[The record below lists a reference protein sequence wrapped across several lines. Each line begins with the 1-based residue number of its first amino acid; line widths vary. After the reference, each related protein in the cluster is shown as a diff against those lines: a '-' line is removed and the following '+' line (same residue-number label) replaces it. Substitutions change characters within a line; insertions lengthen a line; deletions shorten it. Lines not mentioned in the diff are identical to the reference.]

1 MHGAGGC
8 ASGSNDANPQMKRP
22 RPIIA
27 IDGPVGVGKSTV
39 ARALA
44 RELGFR
50 YVNTGAMYRSVAVA
64 ARERGLRADQ
74 SDIEQRLTELLD
86 KLAMTFEGE
95 RIYID
100 GRDITPMLGE
110 PEIGELASRLST
122 FAVVRQRMR
131 ELQQAMGRD
140 GGLVM
145 EGRDIG
151 TAVFPDAEFKFYLDA
166 EVEIRADRRF
176 AELAAKGVAISRE
189 QVLAQLIERDRRDK
203 GRELAPLRCADD
215 AFVID
220 SSRFT
225 VAQVLAQIQSRIK
238 MGRDARA

>member
-1 MHGAGGC
+1 
-8 ASGSNDANPQMKRP
+8 MKRP

-50 YVNTGAMYRSVAVA
+50 YVNTGAMYRTVAVA
-64 ARERGLRADQ
+64 AREQGLSPDRP
-74 SDIEQRLTELLD
+74 DIEARVAELLD

-100 GRDITPMLGE
+100 GRDITPMLSE

-166 EVEIRADRRF
+166 EVEVRAERRF
-176 AELAAKGVAISRE
+176 AELAAAGVAITRE

-215 AFVID
+215 AFVVD

>member
-1 MHGAGGC
+1 
-8 ASGSNDANPQMKRP
+8 MKRP

-50 YVNTGAMYRSVAVA
+50 YVNTGAMYRAVAVA
-64 ARERGLRADQ
+64 ARERGLSPDQ
-74 SDIEQRLTELLD
+74 PDIEARLGELLGS
-86 KLAMTFEGE
+86 LTITLESE
-95 RIYID
+95 RILLD
-100 GRDITPMLGE
+100 GRDVTPMLAE

-166 EVEIRADRRF
+166 EVAVRAQRRF
-176 AELAAKGVAISRE
+176 AELAAKGVPVTRE
-189 QVLAQLIERDRRDK
+189 QVLAQLLERDRRDSS
-203 GRELAPLRCADD
+203 RELAPLRCADD

-238 MGRDARA
+238 MGQDARAQ

>member
-1 MHGAGGC
+1 
-8 ASGSNDANPQMKRP
+8 MKRP

-50 YVNTGAMYRSVAVA
+50 YVNTGAMYRAVAVA
-64 ARERGLRADQ
+64 ARERGLSPDQ
-74 SDIEQRLTELLD
+74 PGVEARLGGLLD
-86 KLAMTFEGE
+86 SLTLKLEGE
-95 RIYID
+95 RILLD
-100 GRDITPMLGE
+100 GRDVTPMLAE

-166 EVEIRADRRF
+166 EVEVRAQRRF
-176 AELAAKGVAISRE
+176 AELAAKGTPITRE
-189 QVLAQLIERDRRDK
+189 QVLAQLLERDRRDSS
-203 GRELAPLRCADD
+203 RELAPLRCADD

-238 MGRDARA
+238 MGQDARAR

>member
-1 MHGAGGC
+1 
-8 ASGSNDANPQMKRP
+8 MKRP

-44 RELGFR
+44 RDLGFI
-50 YVNTGAMYRSVAVA
+50 YVNTGAMYRAVAVA
-64 ARERGLRADQ
+64 ARGRGLSADRL
-74 SDIEQRLTELLD
+74 DIEARLKELLD
-86 KLAMTFEGE
+86 ALTITLEGE
-95 RIYID
+95 RILND
-100 GRDITPMLGE
+100 GRDVTAEISE
-110 PEIGELASRLST
+110 PEIGELASQLST
-122 FAVVRQRMR
+122 FAVVRNRMR
-131 ELQQAMGRD
+131 ELQQAMGRE

-166 EVEIRADRRF
+166 KVEVRAQRRF
-176 AELAAKGVAISRE
+176 AELEAKGVPITRE
-189 QVLAQLIERDRRDK
+189 QVLAQLLERDRRDS

-220 SSRFT
+220 STGFT
-225 VAQVLAQIQSRIK
+225 VAQVLAQIKSRIK
-238 MGRDARA
+238 CGVPPGIKRA

>member
-1 MHGAGGC
+1 M
-8 ASGSNDANPQMKRP
+8 NPTPAKRP

-39 ARALA
+39 ARELA

-50 YVNTGAMYRSVAVA
+50 YVNTGAMYRAVAIA
-64 ARERGLRADQ
+64 ARERNLGTDQPDVEARLAAMLDAITIELEADR
-74 SDIEQRLTELLD
+74 ILL
-86 KLAMTFEGE
+86 
-95 RIYID
+95 D
-100 GRDITPMLGE
+100 GRDVTAALSE
-110 PEIGELASRLST
+110 PEIGELASRLSAL
-122 FAVVRQRMR
+122 AVVRQKMR
-131 ELQQAMGRD
+131 DLQQAMGRE

-151 TAVFPDAEFKFYLDA
+151 TAIFPDAEFKFFLDA
-166 EVEIRADRRF
+166 EVEVRADRRF
-176 AELAAKGVAISRE
+176 AELKAKGVAITRE
-189 QVLAQLIERDRRDK
+189 QVLVQLQQRDRRDSS
-203 GRELAPLRCADD
+203 RELAPLRCADD

-238 MGRDARA
+238 MGRDARS